1 MRTPTTWSVILRLSH
16 LAVITLALTGCM
28 REIADYA
35 LLQSLSNSSQLTTAL
50 TQLRNGDTNA
60 CIQTLERMLNE
71 EIITLAA
78 KAEEKPKVLLSE
90 GSKTISRVLA
100 HRQAQPFTSTD
111 QNYATG
117 VSNSVYELQRLLR
130 TQGR

>member
-1 MRTPTTWSVILRLSH
+1 MRAATLRLLA
-16 LAVITLALTGCM
+16 LAVATVSLASCTSQ
-28 REIADYA
+28 IADYA
-35 LLQSLSNSSQLTTAL
+35 LLQSLNNSARLTIAL
-50 TQLRNGDTNA
+50 TQLRSGDTNE
-60 CIQTLERMLNE
+60 CIQTLERMLND

-78 KAEEKPKVLLSE
+78 KAEEKPKFLLAE
-90 GSKTISRVLA
+90 GPKTISRVLA
-100 HRQAQPFTSTD
+100 YRQTHPIVPAD